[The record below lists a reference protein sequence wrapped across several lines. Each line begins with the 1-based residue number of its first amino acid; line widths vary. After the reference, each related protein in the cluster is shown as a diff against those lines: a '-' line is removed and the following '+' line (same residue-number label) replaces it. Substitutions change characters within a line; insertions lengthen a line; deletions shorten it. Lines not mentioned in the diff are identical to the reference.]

1 MGDAPARP
9 AGASEARVDSCGLE
23 ADLLFTGI
31 AQLVTP
37 EGPGSHRGA
46 AQGRLRRIDD
56 AALAVACGRVAWLGP
71 ADAWAGRAVRS
82 VDVGGRAVVPGLV
95 DPHTHLL
102 WAGDRYDDFEAR
114 LAGEG
119 YEAILARGGGIRR
132 TMRATAAADRATLVR
147 LARARLG
154 ALVASGATTVEV
166 KSGYGGSAAAEI
178 ASLEAI
184 AELAAG
190 VRVRVVPTLLLHVP
204 DAEDREGRL
213 QEAIARLLPEVA
225 DRGLARRVDVF
236 VEAEAFTV
244 DEAERLLRAARAL
257 GLDVTLHADQF
268 HALGGVELGVRLG
281 ARSVDHLEASGP
293 AQIAALAA
301 AGGATVATVLPGVS
315 FELGLPHAP
324 GRALVAAGV
333 PVAVGSDLNPG
344 SSPLYATSLALALAV
359 RLNGLRPAEAL
370 VAGTANAAAA
380 LGLRDAG
387 WLGPGSRADL
397 VVLPDRDARALVAG
411 LAGPGPVETWI
422 GGVRVTPGEAAGAAP
437 DGHGAPDARGEP

>member
-1 MGDAPARP
+1 MGDPLARP
-9 AGASEARVDSCGLE
+9 AGVSDARVDPRGLE

-37 EGPGSHRGA
+37 KGPGPQRGA
-46 AQGRLRRIDD
+46 AQCRLRQIDD

-71 ADAWAGRAVRS
+71 AVDWAGRAVRT
-82 VDVGGRAVVPGLV
+82 VDLGGRAVVPGLV

-114 LAGEG
+114 LAGDG

-147 LARARLG
+147 LARARLA
-154 ALVASGATTVEV
+154 ALVVSGATTVEV

-204 DAEDREGRL
+204 DPDDREGALR
-213 QEAIARLLPEVA
+213 EAVTRLLPEVA
-225 DRGLARRVDVF
+225 ARGLARRVDVF

-244 DEAERLLRAARAL
+244 AEAERVLRAAQAL

-268 HALGGVELGVRLG
+268 HALGGVELAARLG
-281 ARSVDHLEASGP
+281 ACSVDHLEASGP

-301 AGGATVATVLPGVS
+301 AGGDTVATVLPGVS

-324 GRALVAAGV
+324 GRALVDAGV

-380 LGLRDAG
+380 LGLDDAG
-387 WLGPGSRADL
+387 WLGVGTRADF
-397 VVLPDRDARALVAG
+397 VVLPDRDWRALVAG
-411 LAGPGPVETWI
+411 LGLPGRCETWSA
-422 GGVRVTPGEAAGAAP
+422 GRRVDEGP
-437 DGHGAPDARGEP
+437 DRPDADAPWWRGIGERDR